1 MSLPPRIGRVIAAT
15 FVMWLLVAGCQSNPE
30 PAPLPSPT
38 PSPTPSSSPSPTV
51 AAPTLPPEA
60 RGTST
65 ASAKAFVRH
74 YVALINHATA
84 SGDTKGL
91 RSHAAADCSSCTN
104 IADRLDEIYGAGGF
118 IRSNGWR
125 IQSIIPVANQP
136 RTTPALQ
143 LAVALSPQRVVE
155 REGGPVRSFEGGRQ
169 PMTIFLERLSRSW
182 RVARMDL
189 VV

>member
-15 FVMWLLVAGCQSNPE
+15 FVMCLLVAGCQSNPE

-74 YVALINHATA
+74 WISALNYAGPSGETA
-84 SGDTKGL
+84 QLMRLNASDC
-91 RSHAAADCSSCTN
+91 AACTA
-104 IADRLDEIYGAGGF
+104 IADLIREASSAGGF
-118 IRSNGWR
+118 IKGAGWEVKNVR
-125 IQSIIPVANQP
+125 IVYSDKSQVVVD
-136 RTTPALQ
+136 AL
-143 LAVALSPQRVVE
+143 VNVHPQRIKTDASAPV
-155 REGGPVRSFEGGRQ
+155 RRFEGGPRLKTFWLVRAAN
-169 PMTIFLERLSRSW
+169 SW
-182 RVARMDL
+182 RVARLDQPQ
-189 VV
+189 